1 MSEGKEEIII
11 DVDTG
16 DSNSDEQSAK
26 KITKQLAPVTKFFII
41 IFSALLIYH
50 FITSWIANRKINVLT
65 TEVGELK
72 LENQKLSE
80 KVQKLTKALS
90 ETKTNLNFVDTDR
103 LKKSNEINEL
113 KTILDSLK
121 KNIPEGSKLLVQRLE
136 KKIQEWEVYQKALEE
151 TLKNRPDK

>member
-11 DVDTG
+11 DVDNG
-16 DSNSDEQSAK
+16 EEKSNEQSSK
-26 KITKQLAPVTKFFII
+26 KVTKQLAPVTKFFII

-50 FITSWIANRKINVLT
+50 FVTSWIANRKINALT

-80 KVQKLTKALS
+80 NLKNLTKVLS

-113 KTILDSLK
+113 QTILDSMK

-136 KKIQEWEVYQKALEE
+136 KKIKEWEEYQKNLEE
-151 TLKNRPDK
+151 SLKNRPDK

>member
-11 DVDTG
+11 DVDNG
-16 DSNSDEQSAK
+16 EEKSNEQSSK
-26 KITKQLAPVTKFFII
+26 KVTKQLAPVTKFFII

-50 FITSWIANRKINVLT
+50 FVTSWIGNRKINALT

-80 KVQKLTKALS
+80 NLKNLTKVLS

-113 KTILDSLK
+113 QTILDSMK

-136 KKIQEWEVYQKALEE
+136 KKIKEWEEYQKNLEE
-151 TLKNRPDK
+151 SLKNRPDK

>member
-11 DVDTG
+11 DVDNG
-16 DSNSDEQSAK
+16 EEKSNEQNSK
-26 KITKQLAPVTKFFII
+26 KVTKQLAPVTKFFII

-50 FITSWIANRKINVLT
+50 FVTSWIANRKINALT

-80 KVQKLTKALS
+80 NLKNLTKVLS

-113 KTILDSLK
+113 QTILDSMK

-136 KKIQEWEVYQKALEE
+136 KKIKEWEEYQKNLEE
-151 TLKNRPDK
+151 SLKNRPDK